1 MAWPKRNPQSD
12 RIMLK
17 FIKGHMASIADI
29 SIYPVIAFILFIGIF
44 IIATWLIMTTSRTR
58 LKHLEEMPL
67 AGNEQNDHSP
77 KSTAI
82 Q

>member
-1 MAWPKRNPQSD
+1 
-12 RIMLK
+12 MLK

-29 SIYPVIAFILFIGIF
+29 SIYPIIAFILFFGIF
-44 IIATWLIMTTSRTR
+44 IIATVLIMTTSRER

-67 AGNEQNDHSP
+67 AGNENNDHFP
-77 KSTAI
+77 NTAR